1 MIDYTSV
8 EGKASLECYTL
19 EDFLQETLELGAKG
33 YKLCLEN
40 DYFCFNRGGNYTAYF
55 DAPAAD
61 STQVSEQLINLSTTD
76 ATAFLAA
83 LGFEEEDTLLALSTP
98 EELAAVAASIT
109 ERENET
115 DASEAGSKE
124 GSLYDQLVEGMEALQ
139 ADREGSI
146 SLPRTQ
152 PVSPELDA
160 TPTDVNDAVTPPAT
174 DATPTPRRGRP
185 PRNAT

>member
-1 MIDYTSV
+1 MIDYKNV
-8 EGKASLECYTL
+8 EGKAYVECYTL
-19 EDFLQETLELGAKG
+19 EDLLQETLELGAHG

-40 DYFCFNRGGNYTAYF
+40 DYFCFNRGGNYTAHF
-55 DAPAAD
+55 DAPTSDEAARIVD
-61 STQVSEQLINLSTTD
+61 
-76 ATAFLAA
+76 
-83 LGFEEEDTLLALSTP
+83 P
-98 EELAAVAASIT
+98 EVELAFPHTDDPRTIADIDREIKEQNARLGNTPSDVNTAA
-109 ERENET
+109 EPPVQEE
-115 DASEAGSKE
+115 ASEAGSKE
-124 GSLYDQLVEGMEALQ
+124 ASLYDQLVEGMEALQ
-139 ADREGSI
+139 ADREGAI

>member
-8 EGKASLECYTL
+8 EGKAGLECYTL

-61 STQVSEQLINLSTTD
+61 STQVSEQALNLSTTD

-115 DASEAGSKE
+115 DA
-124 GSLYDQLVEGMEALQ
+124 
-139 ADREGSI
+139 
-146 SLPRTQ
+146 
-152 PVSPELDA
+152 
-160 TPTDVNDAVTPPAT
+160 TPSDVNTAAEPPVQEEVKEPAPEVKEET
-174 DATPTPRRGRP
+174 TEAPAPRRGRP

>member
-8 EGKASLECYTL
+8 EGKAGLECYTL

-61 STQVSEQLINLSTTD
+61 SPQVSEQVVNLSTTD

-83 LGFEEEDTLLALSTP
+83 LGFEEEEALVAEADRIVDP
-98 EELAAVAASIT
+98 EVELAFPHSDDPRTVADIDRQIKEQNAWLDNTPSDVNT
-109 ERENET
+109 AAEPPVQEEVKEPAPDVKEETT
-115 DASEAGSKE
+115 DA
-124 GSLYDQLVEGMEALQ
+124 
-139 ADREGSI
+139 
-146 SLPRTQ
+146 
-152 PVSPELDA
+152 
-160 TPTDVNDAVTPPAT
+160 PA
-174 DATPTPRRGRP
+174 PRRGRP

>member
-1 MIDYTSV
+1 MIDYKNV
-8 EGKASLECYTL
+8 EGKAYVECYTL
-19 EDFLQETLELGAKG
+19 EDLLQETLELGAHG

-40 DYFCFNRGGNYTAYF
+40 DYFCFNRGGNYTAHF
-55 DAPAAD
+55 DAPT
-61 STQVSEQLINLSTTD
+61 SI
-76 ATAFLAA
+76 LA
-83 LGFEEEDTLLALSTP
+83 EESVFVLSTP
-98 EELAAVAASIT
+98 EEVGAVLATIT

-115 DASEAGSKE
+115 DASEAVSKE
-124 GSLYDQLVEGMEALQ
+124 VSLYDQLVEGLEALQ
-139 ADREGSI
+139 ADREGAI

-152 PVSPELDA
+152 PELDA

>member
-8 EGKASLECYTL
+8 EGKAGLECYTL

-61 STQVSEQLINLSTTD
+61 SAQVSEQALNLSTTD

-83 LGFEEEDTLLALSTP
+83 LGFEEEDAL
-98 EELAAVAASIT
+98 VA
-109 ERENET
+109 
-115 DASEAGSKE
+115 EAGSKE
-124 GSLYDQLVEGMEALQ
+124 ANLYDQLVEGMEALQ
-139 ADREGSI
+139 ADREGAI
-146 SLPRTQ
+146 SLHRTQ
-152 PVSPELDA
+152 PELDT

>member
-8 EGKASLECYTL
+8 EGKAGLECYTL

-61 STQVSEQLINLSTTD
+61 GAQVSEQLINLSTTD

-109 ERENET
+109 ERE
-115 DASEAGSKE
+115 SEA
-124 GSLYDQLVEGMEALQ
+124 
-139 ADREGSI
+139 
-146 SLPRTQ
+146 
-152 PVSPELDA
+152 DA
-160 TPTDVNDAVTPPAT
+160 TPSDVNTAAEPPVQEEVKEPAPEVKEETT
-174 DATPTPRRGRP
+174 DAPAPRRGRP

>member
-8 EGKASLECYTL
+8 EGKAGLECYTL

-61 STQVSEQLINLSTTD
+61 STQVSEQVVNLSTTD

-83 LGFEEEDTLLALSTP
+83 LGFEEEEAL
-98 EELAAVAASIT
+98 VA
-109 ERENET
+109 
-115 DASEAGSKE
+115 EAGSKE
-124 GSLYDQLVEGMEALQ
+124 ANLYDQLVEGMEALQ
-139 ADREGSI
+139 ADREGAI

-152 PVSPELDA
+152 PVPPELDA
-160 TPTDVNDAVTPPAT
+160 TPTDVNDAATPPAT